1 MDGCYYIYNPPPTFS
16 VRVSRNTLT
25 SIFPFAGV
33 MRAYQHLRTHV
44 CVYAYQHTLTR
55 VCVCA
60 SSELPYA
67 RLLAIMEKKG
77 LPS

>member
-1 MDGCYYIYNPPPTFS
+1 MDGCFLYMEAPPTIS

-25 SIFPFAGV
+25 SIFPYAR
-33 MRAYQHLRTHV
+33 M

-60 SSELPYA
+60 SSELSYA